1 MCIRDS
7 FNRFR
12 TGEMPIGIAAY
23 TTYNQ
28 LTAAAPEIAG
38 LWAMAP
44 VPGVQKDGQIIR
56 TQSSTMNGA
65 VIIEGAAQKEN
76 AYRFVNWWTSAD
88 AQAAFGQQSEVLL
101 GASARYNT
109 ANREAFDRLGWTSG
123 EKETLTAAW
132 EQAWDVEQTAAT
144 YYVGRCLTNAFRRV
158 VYSYE
163 APRDVLY
170 RYNADIAGELAR
182 KQRQLDRP

>member
-1 MCIRDS
+1 MGHGAGAGRAEGRTDYPHAEQHHEWRRYHRGGRAEGERLSVCELVDFRGRPS
-7 FNRFR
+7 RFR
-12 TGEMPIGIAAY
+12 A
-23 TTYNQ
+23 
-28 LTAAAPEIAG
+28 
-38 LWAMAP
+38 
-44 VPGVQKDGQIIR
+44 
-56 TQSSTMNGA
+56 
-65 VIIEGAAQKEN
+65 
-76 AYRFVNWWTSAD
+76 
-88 AQAAFGQQSEVLL
+88 QSEVLL